1 MNRMVFA
8 AVILLIIGACLPS
21 NFLPVS
27 LAQPTA
33 DASGLTHAS
42 PPAGPSETAT
52 LPPTDTAV
60 PVTDTSAPPTQS
72 PVASAT
78 ETATTSP
85 IPNLT
90 TTFATATEFAGTP
103 GENTATLAVAEVGA
117 GTTTSTPSHLTYGTL
132 PPQNNPF
139 SQVTLF
145 NRSHAEAYIS
155 LQVNT
160 RDFGPTIIEYY
171 VERMVTIRAPVGYYL
186 YVAWVGGNK
195 MVGNFRLEEND
206 DLLIT
211 LFADRVT
218 IR

>member
-1 MNRMVFA
+1 MNRLVFA
-8 AVILLIIGACLPS
+8 VVILLIIGACLPS
-21 NFLPVS
+21 NLI
-27 LAQPTA
+27 PTA
-33 DASGLTHAS
+33 VAPTQLDIQAVLT
-42 PPAGPSETAT
+42 ETAT
-52 LPPTDTAV
+52 VPPTGTSV
-60 PVTDTSAPPTQS
+60 PVTDTSAPPTDS
-72 PVASAT
+72 PVPDAT

-90 TTFATATEFAGTP
+90 TTFASATDAVGSPGAG
-103 GENTATLAVAEVGA
+103 TATLAAVID

-139 SQVTLF
+139 SEVTLF

-171 VERMVTIRAPVGYYL
+171 VDRMVRVRAPIGYYL

-195 MVGNFRLEEND
+195 MVGNFRLTEND
-206 DLLIT
+206 DLSIT
-211 LFADRVT
+211 LFKDSVV

>member
-8 AVILLIIGACLPS
+8 VVILLIIGACLPS
-21 NFLPVS
+21 NLLPIS
-27 LAQPTA
+27 LSQPTL
-33 DASGLTHAS
+33 DSTGLTQAS
-42 PPAGPSETAT
+42 APSATAT
-52 LPPTDTAV
+52 LPPTGTTV
-60 PVTDTSAPPTQS
+60 PVTDTSAPPTGS
-72 PVASAT
+72 PPATAT
-78 ETATTSP
+78 ETATSSP

-90 TTFATATEFAGTP
+90 TTFATATEFTGTLAQ
-103 GENTATLAVAEVGA
+103 GTATLAVSDG

-132 PPQNNPF
+132 PPENRPF

-155 LQVNT
+155 LQVST

-171 VERMVTIRAPVGYYL
+171 VDRMVTIRAPVGYYL

-195 MVGNFRLEEND
+195 MVGNFRLSEND

-211 LFADRVT
+211 LFADRVV

>member
-1 MNRMVFA
+1 MNRLVFA
-8 AVILLIIGACLPS
+8 VVILLIIGACLPS
-21 NFLPVS
+21 NLI
-27 LAQPTA
+27 PTA
-33 DASGLTHAS
+33 AAPTQ
-42 PPAGPSETAT
+42 PAIPAVPTETAT
-52 LPPTDTAV
+52 VPPTDTSV
-60 PVTDTSAPPTQS
+60 PVTDTSAPPTDTLV
-72 PVASAT
+72 PADAT

-85 IPNLT
+85 VPNLT
-90 TTFATATEFAGTP
+90 TTFASATESAVTP
-103 GENTATLAVAEVGA
+103 GGSTATLAAVID

-139 SQVTLF
+139 SEVTLF

-171 VERMVTIRAPVGYYL
+171 VDRMVRIRAPVGYYL

-195 MVGNFRLEEND
+195 MVGNFRLTEND
-206 DLLIT
+206 DLSIT
-211 LFADRVT
+211 LFKDSVV

>member
-33 DASGLTHAS
+33 DASGLTPAAS
-42 PPAGPSETAT
+42 SETAT
-52 LPPTDTAV
+52 LPPTDTSV
-60 PVTDTSAPPTQS
+60 PVTDTAAPPTES
-72 PVASAT
+72 PAASAT

-90 TTFATATEFAGTP
+90 TTFATATEFAVTP
-103 GENTATLAVAEVGA
+103 GESTATLAMADVGA
-117 GTTTSTPSHLTYGTL
+117 GTSTSTPSHLTYGTL

>member
-1 MNRMVFA
+1 MNRLVFA
-8 AVILLIIGACLPS
+8 VVILLIIGACLPS
-21 NFLPVS
+21 NLI
-27 LAQPTA
+27 PTA
-33 DASGLTHAS
+33 AAPTQADI
-42 PPAGPSETAT
+42 PAVPTETAT
-52 LPPTDTAV
+52 VPPTDTSV
-60 PVTDTSAPPTQS
+60 PVTDTSAPPTDS
-72 PVASAT
+72 PVPDAA

-90 TTFATATEFAGTP
+90 TTFASATEFAVTP
-103 GENTATLAVAEVGA
+103 GGSTATLAAVID
-117 GTTTSTPSHLTYGTL
+117 GTMTSTPSHLTYGTL

-139 SQVTLF
+139 SEVTLF

-171 VERMVTIRAPVGYYL
+171 VDRMVRIRAPVGYYL

-195 MVGNFRLEEND
+195 MVGNFRLTEND
-206 DLLIT
+206 DLSIT
-211 LFADRVT
+211 LYKDRVV

>member
-8 AVILLIIGACLPS
+8 VVILLIIGACLPS
-21 NFLPVS
+21 NLLPVS
-27 LAQPTA
+27 LAQPSA
-33 DASGLTHAS
+33 DSSGLTQAS
-42 PPAGPSETAT
+42 APSETAT

-60 PVTDTSAPPTQS
+60 PVTDTSAPATETPA
-72 PVASAT
+72 ASAT

-90 TTFATATEFAGTP
+90 TTFVTATEGTVAAG
-103 GENTATLAVAEVGA
+103 ESTATLAVAGVE
-117 GTTTSTPSHLTYGTL
+117 TTTSTPSHLTYGTL
-132 PPQNNPF
+132 PPENRPF

-195 MVGNFRLEEND
+195 MVGNFRLSEND

-211 LFADRVT
+211 LFADRVV

>member
-1 MNRMVFA
+1 MNRMFFA
-8 AVILLIIGACLPS
+8 VAILLIIGACLPS
-21 NFLPVS
+21 NLLPVS
-27 LAQPTA
+27 LSQPTA
-33 DASGLTHAS
+33 DSAGLTQTS
-42 PPAGPSETAT
+42 DPALSETAT

-60 PVTDTSAPPTQS
+60 LVTDTSAPPTES
-72 PVASAT
+72 PAASAT

-90 TTFATATEFAGTP
+90 TTFAPSTEITGVTV
-103 GENTATLAVAEVGA
+103 ENTATLAVAGA
-117 GTTTSTPSHLTYGTL
+117 ETTTSTPSHLTYGTL
-132 PPQNNPF
+132 PPENRPY
-139 SQVTLF
+139 SRVTLF

-155 LQVNT
+155 LQVTN

-171 VERMVTIRAPVGYYL
+171 VDRMVTIRAPVGYYL

-195 MVGNFRLEEND
+195 MVGNFRLSEND

-211 LFADRVT
+211 LFGDRVV

>member
-1 MNRMVFA
+1 
-8 AVILLIIGACLPS
+8 LI
-21 NFLPVS
+21 
-27 LAQPTA
+27 PTA
-33 DASGLTHAS
+33 AAPTQ
-42 PPAGPSETAT
+42 PAIPAVPTETAT
-52 LPPTDTAV
+52 VPPTGTSV
-60 PVTDTSAPPTQS
+60 PVTDTSAPPTDS
-72 PVASAT
+72 PADAT

-90 TTFATATEFAGTP
+90 TTFASATEFAVTP
-103 GENTATLAVAEVGA
+103 GGSTATLAAVID

-139 SQVTLF
+139 SEVTLF

-171 VERMVTIRAPVGYYL
+171 VDRMVRIRAPVGYYL

-195 MVGNFRLEEND
+195 MVGNFRLSEND
-206 DLLIT
+206 DLSIT
-211 LFADRVT
+211 LFKDSVV

>member
-1 MNRMVFA
+1 MNRMFFA
-8 AVILLIIGACLPS
+8 VAILLIIGACLPS
-21 NFLPVS
+21 NLLPVS
-27 LAQPTA
+27 LAQPTV
-33 DASGLTHAS
+33 DSSGLTQTSA
-42 PPAGPSETAT
+42 PAAFSETAT

-60 PVTDTSAPPTQS
+60 PVTDTSAPPTES
-72 PVASAT
+72 PAASAT

-90 TTFATATEFAGTP
+90 TTFATSTEITGAAV
-103 GENTATLAVAEVGA
+103 ENTATLAVAGA
-117 GTTTSTPSHLTYGTL
+117 ETTTSTPSHLTYGTL
-132 PPQNNPF
+132 PPENRPF

-155 LQVNT
+155 LQVNN

-195 MVGNFRLEEND
+195 MVGNFRLSEND

-211 LFADRVT
+211 LFADRVV